1 MHWSN
6 YKFDSDGFGFVSKA
20 LISPEWELTTTLSG
34 CSLSK
39 VTGCESRRLEQ
50 TLSDSPNNRASVL
63 FSGSWQEI
71 QTLFEHFDYK
81 EFLQLCCVLRQIFT
95 DISNSEGW
103 KVYLTDL
110 LWTIN
115 PPTGK
120 ILAVDCNSPLMFA
133 LIELHIVAE
142 DDTYTH
148 NTVILKNVVM
158 IICQLILIA
167 FVNLFF
173 YLPGVVVVLCTTCVW
188 FDGCWWVS
196 NTCLRILFV

>member
-1 MHWSN
+1 MFYFVLHGLSKFWITFLRICNSSTQGSFFIQYLPAIKCGKRQVHWSN

-63 FSGSWQEI
+63 FSGSRQEI

-95 DISNSEGW
+95 DISNSEG
-103 KVYLTDL
+103 
-110 LWTIN
+110 
-115 PPTGK
+115 
-120 ILAVDCNSPLMFA
+120 
-133 LIELHIVAE
+133 
-142 DDTYTH
+142 
-148 NTVILKNVVM
+148 
-158 IICQLILIA
+158 
-167 FVNLFF
+167 
-173 YLPGVVVVLCTTCVW
+173 
-188 FDGCWWVS
+188 
-196 NTCLRILFV
+196 